1 MWEIQLGC
9 EVWELRRVLACQE
22 PGELQALEKEASLLG
37 IDRRRS
43 PRSIHAK
50 NNEQHQLGLLD
61 SGYTKIHYNL

>member
-1 MWEIQLGC
+1 MWENQLGW

-43 PRSIHAK
+43 PRSNQRK
-50 NNEQHQLGLLD
+50 E
-61 SGYTKIHYNL
+61 S